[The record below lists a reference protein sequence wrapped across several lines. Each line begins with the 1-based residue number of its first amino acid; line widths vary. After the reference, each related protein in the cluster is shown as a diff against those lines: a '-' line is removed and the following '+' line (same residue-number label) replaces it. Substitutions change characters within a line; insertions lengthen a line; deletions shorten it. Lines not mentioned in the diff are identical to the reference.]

1 MPTELVTL
9 AWSVV
14 LLLLHVVLQGGLAT
28 LETGLEYNAGARD
41 EGRKPQGVYAG
52 RAARALTNL
61 LETFP
66 AFIGLAL
73 ALALVGKTGGWG
85 ATGAKMWF
93 WARVAYLPLYVLGVP
108 YVRTFAWLVS
118 AAGLVAM
125 LAALLA

>member
-1 MPTELVTL
+1 MSCFRAGLRRLRPG
-9 AWSVV
+9 WSTTPAR
-14 LLLLHVVLQGGLAT
+14 AT
-28 LETGLEYNAGARD
+28 KAGS
-41 EGRKPQGVYAG
+41 RKAYTPGAP
-52 RAARALTNL
+52 RALTNL

-93 WARVAYLPLYVLGVP
+93 WARVAYLPLYVLGLP
-108 YVRTFAWLVS
+108 YVRTLAWLVS
-118 AAGLVAM
+118 VSGLVAM